1 MSMPRSHLPIANPIP
16 FVKYWDLNLDAIPFD
31 SQVFY
36 KKLTNRLV
44 SAAINKV
51 PAEAADW
58 PSLCFIFFTIV
69 SIQRSCGEWWQDHT
83 ESKVMNM
90 MLKGRFTSP
99 RHIPSEFSASCQP
112 VLRAQDLLLSRE
124 LSYQYTTGIFLIV
137 KKRLILYKLGEQ
149 NVD

>member
-1 MSMPRSHLPIANPIP
+1 M
-16 FVKYWDLNLDAIPFD
+16 
-31 SQVFY
+31 
-36 KKLTNRLV
+36 V
-44 SAAINKV
+44 SG
-51 PAEAADW
+51 DQ
-58 PSLCFIFFTIV
+58 TI
-69 SIQRSCGEWWQDHT
+69 Q
-83 ESKVMNM
+83 SKVMNM

-99 RHIPSEFSASCQP
+99 RHIPSGFSASWESGIKNILLCQS